1 MCTYTAEVGGL
12 LGPFAE
18 YLSEAAG
25 SSSVHNDPDAAWI
38 ESLMLSIKGM
48 RDASRWLL
56 GVVVGWLLVI
66 PQLPELRRLVPCD
79 LPIAAIWLAAG
90 VLLFSVAYILIA
102 VLEVQAPAGDK
113 SVDLHE
119 LRPIDLA
126 YIQAWGVMS
135 NPSNLTDWNKQ
146 REFFGELANGYKHR
160 TPKEAQEWLNA
171 RIPGGPPAPLPSKAD
186 LKETGERWY
195 WMRMEEFRALLILSQ
210 RDMRWRYSHAKW
222 SILVFGLLAT
232 LSLLVLIGPAST
244 TCI

>member
-1 MCTYTAEVGGL
+1 MH
-12 LGPFAE
+12 
-18 YLSEAAG
+18 S
-25 SSSVHNDPDAAWI
+25 DPDAAWI

-79 LPIAAIWLAAG
+79 LPTAAVWLAAG
-90 VLLFSVAYILIA
+90 VLVFSVAYILIA

-113 SVDLHE
+113 SIELHK
-119 LRPIDLA
+119 LNAFDLA
-126 YIQAWGVMS
+126 YVQAWGVMT
-135 NPSNLTDWNKQ
+135 NPSSIEEWNIQ

-171 RIPGGPPAPLPSKAD
+171 RFPDGPPAPLPSKAD
-186 LKETGERWY
+186 LKQTGDRWY

-210 RDMRWRYSHAKW
+210 RDMRWRYSHVKL
-222 SILVFGLLAT
+222 SILSFGLLAT
-232 LSLLVLIGPAST
+232 VSLLVLIGPAST
-244 TCI
+244 TCS

>member
-1 MCTYTAEVGGL
+1 M

-25 SSSVHNDPDAAWI
+25 SSSVHHDPDAAWI

-56 GVVVGWLLVI
+56 GVVAGWLLVI

-113 SVDLHE
+113 SVDLHDLNE
-119 LRPIDLA
+119 ADLA
-126 YIQAWGVMS
+126 YVQAWGVMT
-135 NPSNLTDWNKQ
+135 NPSSIEEWNGH
-146 REFFGELANGYKHR
+146 REFYGELANAFKHR
-160 TPKEAQEWLNA
+160 TPEEAQQWLNA
-171 RIPGGPPAPLPSKAD
+171 RFPDGQPAPMPTLAD
-186 LKETGERWY
+186 LKQTGERWY
-195 WMRMEEFRALLILSQ
+195 WMRMDEFRALLILSQ
-210 RDMRWRYSHAKW
+210 RDMRWRFSHAKL
-222 SILVFGLLAT
+222 SILVFGFLAT
-232 LSLLVLIGPAST
+232 LSLLVLIGPDLI
-244 TCI
+244 TCS